1 MTPGMTTTT
10 RLPRG
15 AALAGLLTGLLVSA
29 AALASCAPDTSA
41 PELQPRRET
50 IAPAGADAGAAD
62 EPDLTPTLNAAE
74 IALTAQAVALANAGC
89 LQCHT
94 DEEQLRSLAVEEEV
108 VSLSEG
114 PG

>member
-1 MTPGMTTTT
+1 MTTTT
-10 RLPRG
+10 RLPKG
-15 AALAGLLTGLLVSA
+15 AALIGLLAGLLIAA

-41 PELQPRRET
+41 PELQPRREPV
-50 IAPAGADAGAAD
+50 APAGEVEGAAGEPDETLAPGAAD
-62 EPDLTPTLNAAE
+62 V
-74 IALTAQAVALANAGC
+74 ALTAQAVALANAGC